1 MSIAFYKP
9 RSVQLQKVIEGYYFL
24 KSNDPDF
31 ELNYFTFPNNYSILS
46 ILEQAQLELLPDKVL
61 CTSSGNPGFHSSLT
75 YSYDKPLH
83 IVYQGSINE
92 ITIYFKPLGLNH
104 FLINIPVHLSKA
116 QFGSFYPFIDFQ
128 EQLLTILQEPDRNRQ
143 IDLLESYW
151 LSKLGNRV
159 NPLLKN
165 IVEQIASG
173 NSISRTADEL
183 NISRQYLSKLFTQQV
198 GKSPSGFRRIQQ
210 FRNAVA
216 SSSGSKSL
224 TTLGLDNLFYDQSH
238 FIKSFKD
245 FTALTPGAFFK
256 EADTRQPNLWL
267 YV

>member
-9 RSVQLQKVIEGYYFL
+9 RSAQLQKVIEGYYFL
-24 KSNDPDF
+24 KNDDPDF
-31 ELNYFTFPNNYSILS
+31 ELNYLTFPNNYSIVS
-46 ILEQAQLELLPDKVL
+46 VLEQAKLELLPDKVL
-61 CTSSGNPGFHSSLT
+61 CTSSGNPGYHSSLT
-75 YSYDKPLH
+75 YNYDKPIH

-104 FLINIPVHLSKA
+104 FLEDIPVYLNKA

-128 EQLLTILQEPDRNRQ
+128 EQLLAILREPDRNRQ
-143 IDLLESYW
+143 IALLESYW
-151 LSKLGNRV
+151 LSKLGNGV

-173 NSISRTADEL
+173 NSISLTADKL
-183 NISRQYLSKLFTQQV
+183 NISRQYLSNLFTNQV
-198 GKSPSGFRRIQQ
+198 GKSPVEFRRIQL

-216 SSSGSKSL
+216 TSFRSNSL
-224 TTLGLDNLFYDQSH
+224 TELGLDNLFYDQSH
-238 FIKSFKD
+238 FIKSFKG

-256 EADTRQPNLWL
+256 EADARQPNLWL
-267 YV
+267 YI